1 MTLELCEKLHQID
14 VPIRVA
20 TSPRAFSR
28 RLVQREATTAF
39 MIDIRTR
46 RGRSRPME
54 YVLVYCGSRASVRVL
69 DVDRRHQQVLLAI
82 REPGSRLTTRRW
94 DRKSKRVVE
103 DEILIEAA
111 RRRMLVGMDESHL
124 FICPLARNASSVR
137 EAHRKLAPG
146 DVHSARRRLK
156 VRRQGEW
163 FFVPARSRV
172 ERTRLGEAQALGLI
186 RQNVGLT
193 AGGRPHFVQEHMGID
208 AGVFAR
214 GRVRHPDHKVIVL
227 KDWHR
232 VLRNTEDV
240 TVRPTGMSWVD

>member
-1 MTLELCEKLHQID
+1 M
-14 VPIRVA
+14 A

-28 RLVQREATTAF
+28 RLVQREAATAF

-46 RGRSRPME
+46 RGRSRPVE

-69 DVDRRHQQVLLAI
+69 DVDRHHRQALLSI
-82 REPGSRLTTRRW
+82 REPGSRLTRRRW
-94 DRKSKRVVE
+94 DPKTDRIFE
-103 DEILIEAA
+103 DEILIEAG

-124 FICPLARNASSVR
+124 FICPLERNASSVR
-137 EAHRKLAPG
+137 EAHRKLAPDG
-146 DVHSARRRLK
+146 VHRARRLK

-163 FFVPARSRV
+163 FFVPARSRDD
-172 ERTRLGEAQALGLI
+172 RTLLGEAQDLGRI

-193 AGGRPHFVQEHMGID
+193 AGGRPHFVQEHMEID
-208 AGVFAR
+208 GDVFVR